1 MKLHLG
7 SDPWHYPRIRL
18 GGDGFLEGM
27 IPKEITAIV
36 TVLCSQRVVNEREEV
51 VLQNDHPAAGD
62 YARAVAI
69 SEL

>member
-1 MKLHLG
+1 M
-7 SDPWHYPRIRL
+7 
-18 GGDGFLEGM
+18 EGM

-36 TVLCSQRVVNEREEV
+36 TVLCSQWVVNERGEV

-69 SEL
+69 SELYCKMTWFLAQLKCRGRKNYY

>member
-1 MKLHLG
+1 M
-7 SDPWHYPRIRL
+7 
-18 GGDGFLEGM
+18 EGM

-36 TVLCSQRVVNEREEV
+36 TVLCSQRVINERGEV